1 MVNLTKLKPSKNAIT
16 VPDINMVNRSMK
28 QNPPS
33 FRPDGKPLINYETAL
48 KGVDTRIKKINYS
61 LYGQGQK
68 ALRARQN
75 PKNVRDV
82 QQAVKSA
89 VSSYKTRKYASKALR
104 GK

>member
-16 VPDINMVNRSMK
+16 VPAINMVNRSMK

-33 FRPDGKPLINYETAL
+33 FRTDGKPLISYDKAL
-48 KGVDTRIKKINYS
+48 KGINDQTKIINHS

-68 ALRARQN
+68 ATRARQN